1 MTQQQYPA
9 YINKQVQLNPE
20 KPHWDKPQKKNN
32 GHIYKA
38 RVVTHGS
45 KQEYG
50 IINYQQQMNDILFR
64 LKGNVKIA
72 KQIIELNTTN
82 MTRNSETNK
91 HVKLNVNIKTQN
103 KGQRR
108 NVYT

>member
-1 MTQQQYPA
+1 
-9 YINKQVQLNPE
+9 
-20 KPHWDKPQKKNN
+20 
-32 GHIYKA
+32 
-38 RVVTHGS
+38 
-45 KQEYG
+45 
-50 IINYQQQMNDILFR
+50 MNDILFR

-82 MTRNSETNK
+82 IKRNSETNK
-91 HVKLNVNIKTQN
+91 PVKLNVNIKTQN